1 MLVFFVAL
9 GVLVLDQIVKAI
21 VVKNMVLYQSIPV
34 IKGFFHLTYV
44 LNPGAA
50 FSILRNQTTFFII
63 ITILVVVFIVF
74 YIPKIPKNN
83 YFMLIGFGSVV
94 GGALGNLLDRIRLA
108 KVIDYLDFRFWPV
121 FNIADMGIVIGVGL
135 LLIGFWQEEK
145 RQKA

>member
-121 FNIADMGIVIGVGL
+121 FNIADMGIVIGAGL